1 METRGTSAS
10 RKHHLTAV
18 LLLGEHH
25 IDVVVAKTG
34 WRLLAGVTTHLV
46 SNLVRVYHYISLM
59 LVIFN

>member
-1 METRGTSAS
+1 MQTRGTSAS

-34 WRLLAGVTTHLV
+34 WRLLAGVTTHQ
-46 SNLVRVYHYISLM
+46 
-59 LVIFN
+59 

>member
-1 METRGTSAS
+1 MQTRGTSAS

-46 SNLVRVYHYISLM
+46 RGA
-59 LVIFN
+59 